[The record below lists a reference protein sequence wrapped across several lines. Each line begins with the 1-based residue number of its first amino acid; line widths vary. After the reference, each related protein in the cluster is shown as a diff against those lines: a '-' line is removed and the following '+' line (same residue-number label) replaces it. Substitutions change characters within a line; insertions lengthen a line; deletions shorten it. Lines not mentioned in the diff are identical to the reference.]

1 MIRKSAYLFCILFHV
16 LIFAQESVDKR
27 PLFYDLMKSGI
38 SSPVINIDNSYISP
52 PTLFTRLATINKGLD
67 NQTELKN
74 VEEYRK
80 KYPKTNYLNFYG
92 KKIEVKKDFK
102 VESTKFRLGDKFICI
117 LKVKSENAYSL
128 QAFFSRFN
136 LPESSNF
143 FLYNSEGMILGSFS
157 NKNVFPLKE
166 SENVFVTQPIKGNEI
181 FLELDLENEDDLRNV
196 DIELNTIMHGF
207 TNLYASDGPF
217 SESNASTYT
226 SCNKNVSCVDTNV
239 LEGNSYNSL
248 INKGNIK
255 SVGLIVNTNV
265 LYGFTCSGA
274 LMNNAKQ
281 DGSPYFLTA
290 EHCVK
295 GTPQQPIFLN
305 ESVVIFNHETKL
317 CNDNGS
323 TVNGSLSSPS
333 TNSVTGM
340 QVLTFMGITKYPDGT
355 YSGLSQDFA
364 LVKLNTTAEVLR
376 KYKVCYS
383 GWSTLQFPNNIASSF
398 TVHHPAGVVKKLS
411 ITNQSYITPTNFSA
425 IYSDF
430 SNLENPN
437 VYFSKSFSTN
447 LSQGYFLGVEFAN
460 GFPYHGSSGAPLF
473 TREGFIIGTL
483 SSGPVF
489 EISNDTPVKP
499 INFLNTEF
507 KACGSVITNKAK
519 YNVLF
524 SRFWRDYRFMQP
536 WLNPDSENIQSI
548 GNYCPAGVGLWGSIN
563 IENPQQGCNPIF
575 IKNVYATPDYL
586 QETVKDVNQYRVK
599 PFSTYG
605 KKIYVK
611 SDFIPT
617 LSGMGINEPKISNKL
632 LCLGIDKTCQG
643 YYYLNHSY
651 RVTNNAVKKIKA
663 KDLFMT
669 NLLNVNGEFPPV
681 ESNLIN
687 ADEDRV
693 AVIFRQRKILSSTH
707 YNKLEV
713 GLYKYNE
720 TDNEYNDESV
730 IDVFQNALELQ
741 QVFPN
746 YELDLIKY
754 HFEGNTI
761 LILIPYAFNTKIGL
775 IKIYRQNDT
784 SPWEKKV
791 FPLIYQGG
799 FNEYF
804 TIESKVFFKKDL
816 LIIQSLSM
824 GSVAFNV
831 KSTTAD
837 PPTLLFVRK
846 TPADILGV
854 VNINYQENNNY
865 ELFSMKIANQ
875 INIWRFNISTLNL
888 ENYSNIYLDNNY
900 SGFKNIYVNRNMMI
914 VAENRALIGGT
925 PVVDV
930 RNKRTFYYKEGNQ
943 WVLGGS
949 TYTSTPKISNTLIR
963 NELIAINDSYF
974 LDDIEWKYLQASSTG
989 FKTQLYP
996 AYNIINAEHL
1006 RKIFGES
1013 LSGAYMVLDN
1023 LDREEWFKGQ
1033 DGVIKKYDNI
1043 SQSLNSLKIIT
1054 TETHDGVGA
1063 PIANGVI
1070 RLNYNNPK
1078 SYILSHLTTPLTA
1091 NKSVK
1096 LNAEHSVVIKPG
1108 FEVSSASGNEL
1119 HIKVTSQEVYPE
1131 SLTYDDMLHPV
1142 LSDYHNKADKK
1153 MALTKLKVEGKEA
1166 SIYGDIVL
1174 GEDEIKNNEIKQL
1187 KIYPNPTK
1195 DILNIDFNGKSFKTL
1210 EVYSIDAKKII
1221 TLDISSKTAIEINL
1235 SQYPSGIYMVNLI
1248 DSNGK
1253 TYPSKIIKK

>member
-1 MIRKSAYLFCILFHV
+1 MKKSAYLFCLLLNV
-16 LIFAQESVDKR
+16 LIFAQESIDQR

-38 SSPVINIDNSYISP
+38 SSPVINIDNSYISL
-52 PTLFTRLATINKGLD
+52 PTLLSRIVTINKNLD
-67 NQTELKN
+67 NQAELKN
-74 VEEYRK
+74 VEEYKK
-80 KYPKTNYLNFYG
+80 KYPKANYLNFYG

-102 VESTKFRLGDKFICI
+102 AESTKFKLNDKFICI
-117 LKVKSENAYSL
+117 LKVRSENAFSL
-128 QAFFSRFN
+128 QAFFSKFD

-157 NKNVFPLKE
+157 KKNILSSKE

-181 FLELDLENEDDLRNV
+181 FLELDLENEDDLVNV

-207 TNLYASDGPF
+207 SNLYASDGPF
-217 SESNASTYT
+217 SGSNASTYT
-226 SCNKNVSCVDTNV
+226 SCNKNVSCVENNI

-265 LYGFTCSGA
+265 IYGFTCSGA
-274 LMNNAKQ
+274 LINNAKQ

-295 GTPQQPIFLN
+295 GTAQQPVFLN

-317 CNDNGS
+317 CNDNGN
-323 TVNGSLSSPS
+323 TINGNLSSPS

-340 QVLTFMGITKYPDGT
+340 QILTSMGITKYPDGT

-364 LVKLNTTAEVLR
+364 LVKLNTTADVLR

-383 GWSTLQFPNNIASSF
+383 GWSTLQFPNNISSSF
-398 TVHHPAGVVKKLS
+398 TVHHPAGVVKKIS
-411 ITNQSYITPTNFSA
+411 ITNQSYITPTDFSA
-425 IYSDF
+425 IYDF
-430 SNLENPN
+430 SNTEHPN

-473 TREGFIIGTL
+473 TREGFIIGAL
-483 SSGPVF
+483 SSGPSF

-507 KACGSVITNKAK
+507 KACGSIITNKAK

-536 WLNPDSENIQSI
+536 WLNPDSQNIQSV

-563 IENPQQGCNPIF
+563 IENPQQGCNPVF
-575 IKNVYATPDYL
+575 VKDVYNTPDYL
-586 QETVKDVNQYRVK
+586 QETVKDINQYRVK

-617 LSGMGINEPKISNKL
+617 LGAAGINEPKISNKL

-651 RVTNNAVKKIKA
+651 RVTNNSVKKIKA

-669 NLLNVNGEFPPV
+669 NLLNINGEFPPV
-681 ESNLIN
+681 ESNIIN

-693 AVIFRQRKILSSTH
+693 AVMFRQRKILSSTH

-713 GLYKYNE
+713 GVYKYNE
-720 TDNEYNDESV
+720 TTNEYDDDSV
-730 IDVFQNALELQ
+730 VDVFQNALELQ
-741 QVFPN
+741 QIFPN
-746 YELDLIKY
+746 YEPDLIKY

-816 LIIQSLSM
+816 LIIQSLSL
-824 GSVAFNV
+824 GSIAFNV
-831 KSTTAD
+831 KSTNEES
-837 PPTLLFVRK
+837 PILLFARK
-846 TPADILGV
+846 TPTDILGV
-854 VNINYQENNNY
+854 VNINYQGNNIY

-875 INIWRFNISTLNL
+875 LNIWRFNISTLLL
-888 ENYSNIYLDNNY
+888 ENYSNIYLNNNY
-900 SGFKNIYVNRNMMI
+900 SGFKNIYVNRNMMV
-914 VAENRALIGGT
+914 VAENRALIGNT
-925 PVVDV
+925 PVIDV

-943 WVLGGS
+943 WILGGS
-949 TYTSTPKISNTLIR
+949 TYTSTPKISNTLFR
-963 NELIAINDSYF
+963 NELIALNDSYF
-974 LDDIEWKYLQASSTG
+974 LDDIEWKYLQAASIG

-996 AYNIINAEHL
+996 AYNLINVEHL
-1006 RKIFGES
+1006 QRIFGET

-1023 LDREEWFKGQ
+1023 LDRDEWFKGQ
-1033 DGVIKKYDNI
+1033 YGTIKKYDNTD
-1043 SQSLNSLKIIT
+1043 QFLNPLKITT
-1054 TETHDGVGA
+1054 TETHDGVGT

-1070 RLNYNNPK
+1070 KIDYKTPK
-1078 SYILSHLTTPLTA
+1078 SYILSHLTTPLGT

-1119 HIKVTSQEVYPE
+1119 HLKATSQEIFPE

-1142 LSDYHNKADKK
+1142 LSDYHDKADKK
-1153 MALTKLKVEGKEA
+1153 MAFSKSKIEEELA
-1166 SIYGDIVL
+1166 IYG
-1174 GEDEIKNNEIKQL
+1174 EIILNDGDVNQQIMIDRAVR
-1187 KIYPNPTK
+1187 IYPNPTK
-1195 DILNIDFNGKSFKTL
+1195 DLLNIDFNGKNFKTV
-1210 EVYSIDAKKII
+1210 EVYSMEAKKLI
-1221 TLDISSKTAIEINL
+1221 TLDVSSKNKIEINL

-1253 TYPSKIIKK
+1253 TYPNKIIKK